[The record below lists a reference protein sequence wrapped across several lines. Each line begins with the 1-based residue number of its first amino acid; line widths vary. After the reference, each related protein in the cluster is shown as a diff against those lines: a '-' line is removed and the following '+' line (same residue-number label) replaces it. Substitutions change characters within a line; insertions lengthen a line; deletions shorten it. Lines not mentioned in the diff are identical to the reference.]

1 MRHIMDMESSG
12 CFVKIL
18 RNRHDRFFEIIME
31 TVALEARRTWNMN

>member
-18 RNRHDRFFEIIME
+18 RNRHDRFFVVVMEI
-31 TVALEARRTWNMN
+31 VASKAQRTWNMN